1 MVSCRI
7 YLFTYKRN
15 HLLPRAVES
24 LINQTF
30 QNWVCELHNDCPDD
44 PFPAAYTESLNDPRF
59 IMKNHTVNMGAVA
72 GFNLAFAGCTE
83 HYASIL
89 EDDNWWEPTFL
100 EEMIALMENRPA
112 VNISWSNMNL
122 WQEKAGNEWQNTGNT
137 IWPASAHTTTFSWPA
152 QQQAISALH
161 STGAMLYRGK
171 YAHHYIAPH
180 ETLLNAIEL
189 VRERA
194 FEHPII
200 LNHKP
205 LANFAITINT
215 NRSADPY
222 PWIASQVMLL
232 ASYIEASG
240 NDVAIIKE
248 ALSYHRQL
256 KPNPMVNFFLADL
269 FLLKNRSLYQYFNLS
284 DWMVIGKWLIRN
296 GHKLNYIKTYLASQ
310 KATYIFLLKH
320 TRLRFQESKQNIH

>member
-1 MVSCRI
+1 MLSCRV

-44 PFPAAYTESLNDPRF
+44 PFPAAYIQSLNDPRF
-59 IMKNHTVNMGAVA
+59 ILKNHTVNMGAVA

-83 HYASIL
+83 QYASIL
-89 EDDNWWEPTFL
+89 EDDNWWEPNFL
-100 EEMIALMENRPA
+100 EEMIALMENNPA

-137 IWPASAHTTTFSWPA
+137 IWPAGAYTTTFSWPA
-152 QQQAISALH
+152 QQQVTSALH

-171 YAHHYIAPH
+171 YAHHYLAPH

-200 LNHKP
+200 LNNKP
-205 LANFAITINT
+205 LANFAITIST

-232 ASYIEASG
+232 ASYIKASG

-248 ALSYHRQL
+248 TLSYHRQL
-256 KPNPMVNFFLADL
+256 KPNPVASFFLADL
-269 FLLKNRSLYQYFNLS
+269 FLLKNRSLYKYFSLS
-284 DWMVIGKWLIRN
+284 DWMVIGKWLVRN

-310 KATYIFLLKH
+310 KETYHFLLKH
-320 TRLRFQESKQNIH
+320 TRSRFQESKQNLH